1 VPAESVRHPSGSGGA
16 GRSDAGRFSH
26 TSDPVGGHGEIAG
39 TGIVVVLVVVVVV
52 VVLVVLVLVEGVVVV
67 ELEVVVLASAVVVVC
82 AENGESSGCSSPASM
97 STVDATRASRP
108 PGASDRST
116 VPSRSAQAASTSN
129 AVMANGRHIVLDRTQ
144 CATSAVFT
152 CLRTRVAA
160 MSRNAYH
167 DHLRSVPLFA
177 DLDDHDLDV
186 VGRGATELTL
196 TAGQHLMRAGSTAR
210 EMVVVLE
217 GELSIQSDGEE
228 LASVGPGGFAGEM
241 GLLTDEPRSAD
252 VFSKT
257 DVTVVHIDS
266 RSFDAILE
274 EAPQIAVKMLPIVA
288 KRAVAAGAIHHTD

>member
-1 VPAESVRHPSGSGGA
+1 MVVEV
-16 GRSDAGRFSH
+16 
-26 TSDPVGGHGEIAG
+26 EEE
-39 TGIVVVLVVVVVV
+39 VVVVEVVVV
-52 VVLVVLVLVEGVVVV
+52 VVLVDVVVD
-67 ELEVVVLASAVVVVC
+67 VVAVVVVLDV
-82 AENGESSGCSSPASM
+82 AVVVGVENGDSSESSMPDTRVVAARAAGSSG
-97 STVDATRASRP
+97 V
-108 PGASDRST
+108 SDRST
-116 VPSRSAQAASTSN
+116 GSPPLAQPASTSP
-129 AVMANGRHIVLDRTQ
+129 AVMTSGRHITPDRTE
-144 CATSAVFT
+144 CAPSTVF
-152 CLRTRVAA
+152 RHPRSNVAA

-196 TAGQHLMRAGSTAR
+196 SAGQHLMRAGSTAR

-228 LASVGPGGFAGEM
+228 VATVGPGGFAGEM

-274 EAPQIAVKMLPIVA
+274 EAPQIAVKMLPVVA
-288 KRAVAAGAIHHTD
+288 KRAIAAGAIHHTD